1 MVLKVDAKGL
11 DQFLGLK
18 SSDFLFC
25 LENGGN
31 SFNGILIC
39 SCQAIQCSF
48 AECINLQSLSSMRRA
63 QKI

>member
-1 MVLKVDAKGL
+1 VVLKVDAKGL
-11 DQFLGLK
+11 DRFLGLK

-39 SCQAIQCSF
+39 QAIQCSF
-48 AECINLQSLSSMRRA
+48 AVH
-63 QKI
+63 